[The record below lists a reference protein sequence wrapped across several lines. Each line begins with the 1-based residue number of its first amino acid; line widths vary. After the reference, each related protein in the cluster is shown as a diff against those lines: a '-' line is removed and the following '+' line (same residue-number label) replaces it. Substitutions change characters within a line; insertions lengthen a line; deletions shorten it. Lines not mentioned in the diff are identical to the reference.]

1 MTENN
6 LHQEEAMAMLPRPG
20 LLTQDNPTLMGILT
34 LGNKQSVEL
43 VASDYFA
50 HHEVWVG
57 LEFES
62 SKVCTVQ
69 SRFSDIKFSDNLWFS
84 DYFVITIFQFTT

>member
-6 LHQEEAMAMLPRPG
+6 LPQEEAMAGMLPRPG

-50 HHEVWVG
+50 HHEVCVG
-57 LEFES
+57 LEFETS
-62 SKVCTVQ
+62 IKSVPI
-69 SRFSDIKFSDNLWFS
+69 FSAIGFWRKKCN
-84 DYFVITIFQFTT
+84 

>member
-50 HHEVWVG
+50 HHEVCVG
-57 LEFES
+57 LEFETS
-62 SKVCTVQ
+62 IKSVPI
-69 SRFSDIKFSDNLWFS
+69 FSAIGFWRKKCN
-84 DYFVITIFQFTT
+84 

>member
-6 LHQEEAMAMLPRPG
+6 LHQEEAMAGMLPRPG

-43 VASDYFA
+43 VVSDYFA
-50 HHEVWVG
+50 HHK
-57 LEFES
+57 FE
-62 SKVCTVQ
+62 
-69 SRFSDIKFSDNLWFS
+69 
-84 DYFVITIFQFTT
+84 

>member
-57 LEFES
+57 LECET
-62 SKVCTVQ
+62 SKVCTN
-69 SRFSDIKFSDNLWFS
+69 FLCNLVLGKK
-84 DYFVITIFQFTT
+84 YN

>member
-6 LHQEEAMAMLPRPG
+6 LPQEEAMAMLPRPG

-50 HHEVWVG
+50 HHEV
-57 LEFES
+57 
-62 SKVCTVQ
+62 
-69 SRFSDIKFSDNLWFS
+69 
-84 DYFVITIFQFTT
+84 

>member
-1 MTENN
+1 MAENN

-34 LGNKQSVEL
+34 LGNKQSVV

-50 HHEVWVG
+50 HHEV
-57 LEFES
+57 
-62 SKVCTVQ
+62 
-69 SRFSDIKFSDNLWFS
+69 
-84 DYFVITIFQFTT
+84 